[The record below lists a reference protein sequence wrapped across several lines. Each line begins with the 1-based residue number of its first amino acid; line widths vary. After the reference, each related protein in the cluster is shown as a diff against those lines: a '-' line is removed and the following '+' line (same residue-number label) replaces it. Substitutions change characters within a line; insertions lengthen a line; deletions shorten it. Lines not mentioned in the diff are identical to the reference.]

1 MWEIT
6 IITASSP
13 CCLIWREIAM
23 GEKNKQA
30 LCLESKA
37 FSARA
42 KKLQQVKR
50 QNFSLAN
57 AFIPR
62 KKKDT
67 QQRKK
72 FHFHFVSFGETFV
85 VRGDENSSCD
95 PEIQSL
101 LLLSPP
107 LLACLKTINWYRR
120 RRRRRRRPPL
130 GEGLKGPTYK
140 KGRFRVHLYSREKKQ
155 AAEAAWVART
165 IEKDTQKHK
174 LQNLARLS

>member
-1 MWEIT
+1 MGGKKQTSTLLGNQSFFCKGKKIATRQKTKLFACECIH
-6 IITASSP
+6 SP
-13 CCLIWREIAM
+13 E
-23 GEKNKQA
+23 
-30 LCLESKA
+30 
-37 FSARA
+37 
-42 KKLQQVKR
+42 
-50 QNFSLAN
+50 
-57 AFIPR
+57 
-62 KKKDT
+62 KKDT

-120 RRRRRRRPPL
+120 RRRRRRRRPPL

-140 KGRFRVHLYSREKKQ
+140 KGRFRVRLYSREKKK
-155 AAEAAWVART
+155 AAEAAWVARN
-165 IEKDTQKHK
+165 IEKDTKKHK
-174 LQNLARLS
+174 LQNLARFS

>member
-1 MWEIT
+1 MQWE
-6 IITASSP
+6 
-13 CCLIWREIAM
+13 
-23 GEKNKQA
+23 EKNKQA
-30 LCLESKA
+30 LCLEIKA
-37 FSARA
+37 FSARV
-42 KKLQQVKR
+42 KKLQQVKK
-50 QNFSLAN
+50 QNFCECIHS
-57 AFIPR
+57 PE
-62 KKKDT
+62 KKDT

-85 VRGDENSSCD
+85 VGRDENSSCD

-120 RRRRRRRPPL
+120 RRRRPPL

-140 KGRFRVHLYSREKKQ
+140 KGRFRVRLYSREKKK

-165 IEKDTQKHK
+165 IEKDTKK
-174 LQNLARLS
+174 INCKT